1 MPVTHQIKFLR
12 NTPYLDEN
20 QSFIFPSVKNATS
33 EGIVAIGGN
42 LSPGMLLSAYRQ
54 GIFPWYSEGDP
65 IIWWSPDPRCV
76 IFPSEL
82 HISRSSKKLL
92 RKMRFRV
99 TIDKSFED
107 VINSCK
113 TTPRPHQHGTWITD
127 EMLRAYIRLHRM
139 GFAHSIEVWDGTLLA
154 GGLYGVSLGGCF
166 FAESMFRR
174 VSNASKI
181 ALIKLV
187 KLCEILG
194 FDMID
199 CQIKS
204 PHLLTAG
211 AREVPREYFINLLKK
226 SLKKDTLRGNWASSH
241 YVSLLTH
248 I

>member
-1 MPVTHQIKFLR
+1 M
-12 NTPYLDEN
+12 PYLDESR
-20 QSFIFPSVKNATS
+20 SFAFPSVKSATS
-33 EGIVAIGGN
+33 EGIIAIGGN

-54 GIFPWYSEGDP
+54 GIFPWYSIGDP

-82 HISRSSKKLL
+82 HVSRSSKKIL
-92 RKMRFRV
+92 RKGRF
-99 TIDKSFED
+99 TATLDTSFVD

-113 TTPRPHQHGTWITD
+113 TILRPHQHGTWITE
-127 EMLRAYIRLHRM
+127 EMLRAYVRLHNL
-139 GFAHSIEVWDGTLLA
+139 GYAHSIEVWDGDLLA

-199 CQIKS
+199 CQVPS
-204 PHLLTAG
+204 PHLIKAG
-211 AREVPREYFINLLKK
+211 AREIPREDFINLLKK
-226 SLKKDTLRGNWASSH
+226 SLKKDTLKGNWGSSC
-241 YVSLLTH
+241 YSSLLTKV
-248 I
+248 